1 MNVFNKVPPNVSAQH
16 AIKKHAFGTTGMQ
29 VGVVGLGAA
38 EIGFEHATDR
48 TVDALLGAAL
58 DGGINV
64 IDTAAMYADSEE
76 KIGRAL
82 AGRRNQ
88 VLLFTKCGACLPPRL
103 SLTGFLLRSHRKL
116 RRSITLADQYE
127 SFDYHPRAL
136 EWNIEQSLRRLKTD
150 CIDLIQLHSCSEETL
165 RQGEVIEVLH
175 RARKAGKARHIGY
188 SSDGKAALHAIQCG
202 HFEALQ
208 ISINIADQKPLDLA
222 IPLAIE
228 HGMGV
233 IAKRPIANGL
243 WRNIERPDSI
253 YNQAYWDRLRELQY
267 DFLQGERA
275 FETALRFTLSV
286 PGVHT
291 AVVGTTNPAHVLQN
305 AKYAATGSLDR
316 GEFEMIRA
324 RWKQVAAPNW
334 TDQV

>member
-1 MNVFNKVPPNVSAQH
+1 MSTQR
-16 AIKKHAFGTTGMQ
+16 AITKHPFGATGMQ
-29 VGVVGLGAA
+29 VGALGFGAA
-38 EIGFEHATDR
+38 EIGYEHVSDR

-58 DGGINV
+58 DVGVNV

-76 KIGRAL
+76 KIGRTL
-82 AGRRNQ
+82 LGKRNQ

-103 SLTGFLLRSHRKL
+103 SLTGFLLRSHQSL
-116 RRSITLADQYE
+116 RSSIGLADKYK

-150 CIDLIQLHSCSEETL
+150 YIDLIQLHSCSEETL

-175 RARKAGKARHIGY
+175 RVRKAGKVRHIGY
-188 SSDGKAALHAIQCG
+188 SSDGKGALYAIRCG
-202 HFEALQ
+202 HFEAVQ
-208 ISINIADQKPLDLA
+208 ISINIADQQPLDLA
-222 IPLAIE
+222 VPLAIE
-228 HGMGV
+228 HGVGV

-243 WRNIERPDSI
+243 WRSIHKPDFI
-253 YNQAYWDRLRELQY
+253 HNRAYWDRLQTLQY

-291 AVVGTTNPAHVLQN
+291 AIIGTTNPAHVLQN
-305 AKYAATGSLDR
+305 AEYAARGSLDQD
-316 GEFEMIRA
+316 EFTRIRA
-324 RWKQVAAPNW
+324 RWEQVAAPNW
-334 TDQV
+334 TNQI

>member
-1 MNVFNKVPPNVSAQH
+1 MSTER
-16 AIKKHAFGTTGMQ
+16 AIKTHAFGTTGMQ
-29 VGVVGLGAA
+29 VGVLGLGAL
-38 EIGFEHATDR
+38 EIGFELATDQ

-58 DGGINV
+58 DVGINV

-76 KIGRAL
+76 MIGRAL

-103 SLTGFLLRSHRKL
+103 SLTGFLLRSQRKL
-116 RRSITLADQYE
+116 RRSLGLADQYE
-127 SFDYHPRAL
+127 GLSEGLSWHPRAL
-136 EWNIEQSLRRLKTD
+136 EWNIEQSLLRLKTD

-175 RARKAGKARHIGY
+175 RAREAGKVRHIGY
-188 SSDGKAALHAIQCG
+188 SSDGGAAPYAIQCG
-202 HFEALQ
+202 LFEAVQ
-208 ISINIADQKPLDLA
+208 ISINIADQQPLDQA
-222 IPLAIE
+222 VPLAIE

-243 WRNIERPDSI
+243 WRSIHRPDSI
-253 YNQAYWDRLRELQY
+253 YHRAYWDRLQKLQY
-267 DFLQGERA
+267 NFLQDERA

-291 AVVGTTNPAHVLQN
+291 AIVGTTNPAHLLEN
-305 AKYAATGSLDR
+305 AKYAKAGFLGHD
-316 GEFEMIRA
+316 EFEMIRA
-324 RWKQVAAPNW
+324 RWKQVAEPNW
-334 TDQV
+334 TEQP

>member
-1 MNVFNKVPPNVSAQH
+1 MGQPRLVSSAQLIRRWMRCWV
-16 AIKKHAFGTTGMQ
+16 AWD
-29 VGVVGLGAA
+29 V
-38 EIGFEHATDR
+38 
-48 TVDALLGAAL
+48 
-58 DGGINV
+58 GINV

-82 AGRRNQ
+82 LGRRNQ

-116 RRSITLADQYE
+116 RRSMGLTDQYE
-127 SFDYHPRAL
+127 SLDWHPRAL

-165 RQGEVIEVLH
+165 RQGEVIEALH
-175 RARKAGKARHIGY
+175 RARKAGKARYIGY
-188 SSDGKAALHAIQCG
+188 SSAGNAALYAIQCG
-202 HFEALQ
+202 QFEAVQ
-208 ISINIADQKPLDLA
+208 ISINIANQEPLDLA
-222 IPLAIE
+222 VPLAIE
-228 HGMGV
+228 HGIGV

-243 WRNIERPDSI
+243 WRSIHRPDSL
-253 YNQAYWDRLRELQY
+253 YNQVYWDRLQKLQY

-291 AVVGTTNPAHVLQN
+291 AIIGTTNPAHVLQN
-305 AKYAATGSLDR
+305 AEYAAKGVLNQD
-316 GEFEMIRA
+316 EFEVIRA
-324 RWKQVAAPNW
+324 RWKQVIK
-334 TDQV
+334 

>member
-1 MNVFNKVPPNVSAQH
+1 VSTQH
-16 AIKKHAFGTTGMQ
+16 AIKRHAFGTTGML
-29 VGVVGLGAA
+29 VGAIGFGAA
-38 EIGFEHATDR
+38 EIGFERATDQA
-48 TVDALLGAAL
+48 VDALLGAAL
-58 DGGINV
+58 DVGINV

-82 AGRRNQ
+82 LGRRNQ
-88 VLLFTKCGACLPPRL
+88 VLLFTKCGLCLPPRL
-103 SLTGFLLRSHRKL
+103 SLTGFFLRSHRKL
-116 RRSITLADQYE
+116 RRSIGLADQYE
-127 SFDYHPRAL
+127 SLDWHPRAL
-136 EWNIEQSLRRLKTD
+136 EWNIEQRLRRLKTD
-150 CIDLIQLHSCSEETL
+150 CVDLIQLHSCSEETL

-188 SSDGKAALHAIQCG
+188 SSNGNAGLYAIQCG
-202 HFEALQ
+202 QFEAVQ

-222 IPLAIE
+222 LPLAIE
-228 HGMGV
+228 LGIAV

-243 WRNIERPDSI
+243 WRSIHRPDFVHHR
-253 YNQAYWDRLRELQY
+253 AYWDRLQTLQY

-291 AVVGTTNPAHVLQN
+291 AIIGTTNPAHVLQN
-305 AKYAATGSLDR
+305 AKYAATGCLNQD
-316 GEFEMIRA
+316 EFEMIRA

-334 TDQV
+334 TDQM

>member
-1 MNVFNKVPPNVSAQH
+1 VSTQH
-16 AIKKHAFGTTGMQ
+16 TVKKHAFGTTGMQ
-29 VGVVGLGAA
+29 VGAIGFGAA
-38 EIGFEHATDR
+38 EIGFERATDQ

-58 DGGINV
+58 DVGINV

-82 AGRRNQ
+82 LGRRNQ
-88 VLLFTKCGACLPPRL
+88 VLLFTKCGLCLPPRL
-103 SLTGFLLRSHRKL
+103 SLTGFFLRSHRKL
-116 RRSITLADQYE
+116 RRSIGLTDRYE
-127 SFDYHPRAL
+127 SLDWHPLAL

-188 SSDGKAALHAIQCG
+188 SSDGNAGLYAIQCG
-202 HFEALQ
+202 QFEAVQ
-208 ISINIADQKPLDLA
+208 ISINVADQKPLDLA
-222 IPLAIE
+222 LPLATELGIA
-228 HGMGV
+228 V

-243 WRNIERPDSI
+243 WRSIHRPDFVHHR
-253 YNQAYWDRLRELQY
+253 AYWDRLQTLQY

-275 FETALRFTLSV
+275 FETAVRFTLSV

-291 AVVGTTNPAHVLQN
+291 AIIGTTNPAHVLQN
-305 AKYAATGSLDR
+305 AKYAATGCLNQD
-316 GEFEMIRA
+316 EFEMIRA
-324 RWKQVAAPNW
+324 RWKQVAASNW
-334 TDQV
+334 TDQM

>member
-1 MNVFNKVPPNVSAQH
+1 MSTQN

-29 VGVVGLGAA
+29 VGAVGFGAA
-38 EIGFEHATDR
+38 EIGFERATDQ

-58 DGGINV
+58 DMGINV

-82 AGRRNQ
+82 LGRRNQ
-88 VLLFTKCGACLPPRL
+88 VLLFTKCGLCLPPRL

-116 RRSITLADQYE
+116 RRSIGLADQYE
-127 SFDYHPRAL
+127 SLGWHPRAL

-175 RARKAGKARHIGY
+175 RARKAGKARHVGY
-188 SSDGKAALHAIQCG
+188 SSDGEAALYAIQCG
-202 HFEALQ
+202 QFEAVQ

-222 IPLAIE
+222 VPLAIE
-228 HGMGV
+228 HGIGV

-243 WRNIERPDSI
+243 WRTSHRPDFI
-253 YNQAYWDRLRELQY
+253 HHQAYWDRLQKLQY

-291 AVVGTTNPAHVLQN
+291 AIVGTTNPAHVLQN
-305 AKYAATGSLDR
+305 AKYAATGFLDQE
-316 GEFEMIRA
+316 EFEMIRA
-324 RWKQVAAPNW
+324 RWKQIAAPNW
-334 TDQV
+334 TEQE

>member
-1 MNVFNKVPPNVSAQH
+1 MSTLH
-16 AIKKHAFGTTGMQ
+16 AIQKHAFGTTGMQ
-29 VGVVGLGAA
+29 VGIVGFGAA
-38 EIGFEHATDR
+38 EIGFVRPSDQA
-48 TVDALLGAAL
+48 VDALLGAAL
-58 DGGINV
+58 DVGINV
-64 IDTAAMYADSEE
+64 IDTAAMYGDSEE
-76 KIGRAL
+76 KIGKAL
-82 AGRRNQ
+82 QGRRNQ
-88 VLLFTKCGACLPPRL
+88 VLLFTKCGLCLPPRL
-103 SLTGFLLRSHRKL
+103 SLTGFFLRSHRKL
-116 RRSITLADQYE
+116 RRSMGLADKYE
-127 SFDYHPRAL
+127 SLDWHPRAL

-188 SSDGKAALHAIQCG
+188 SSDGNAAVYAIQCA
-202 HFEALQ
+202 HFEAVQ

-222 IPLAIE
+222 VPLAIE
-228 HGMGV
+228 HGIGV

-243 WRNIERPDSI
+243 WRSIHRPDFLHHR
-253 YNQAYWDRLRELQY
+253 AYWDRLQTLQY

-291 AVVGTTNPAHVLQN
+291 AIVGTTNPAHILQN
-305 AKYAATGSLDR
+305 AKYAANGCLSQD
-316 GEFEMIRA
+316 EFEMIRA
-324 RWKQVAAPNW
+324 RWKQVAPPNW